1 MWSTKLDALLDRNA
15 RFWAPAFA
23 SRWCIPASL
32 LLSAAMIIYLVALR
46 LVLMVAMIGGGC
58 IEAALVAEDPALLE
72 NGWVLDVIRF
82 SIHYV
87 QIMTLGVLAPCLGS
101 ALIAGI
107 TLARR
112 KRQGGPHDPHHR
124 PPPLGPGRP
133 LRHRRARRPPRHI
146 SDPPARLARSS
157 IQL

>member
-1 MWSTKLDALLDRNA
+1 MGDKMWSTNLDALLDRNA

-101 ALIAGI
+101 ALLAGI

-112 KRQGGPHDPHHR
+112 KRQEE
-124 PPPLGPGRP
+124 
-133 LRHRRARRPPRHI
+133 A
-146 SDPPARLARSS
+146 
-157 IQL
+157 

>member
-1 MWSTKLDALLDRNA
+1 MGDKMWSTNLDTLLDRNA

-82 SIHYV
+82 SIRYV

-101 ALIAGI
+101 ALLAGI
-107 TLARR
+107 TIARR
-112 KRQGGPHDPHHR
+112 KRQEG
-124 PPPLGPGRP
+124 
-133 LRHRRARRPPRHI
+133 A
-146 SDPPARLARSS
+146 
-157 IQL
+157 